1 MTEATRSVYGLQYI
15 AILLAALVASCASAQ
30 TPAGGVV
37 DTTTPSAQVLPGIE
51 VLLAGD
57 MASLRG
63 LRVGLITN
71 HTGKLRDGS
80 TTIDALHGDSRL
92 KLVSLFAPEH
102 GIRGTA
108 LAGVKIDNTVDAS
121 TGLPV
126 HSLYGATRKPTA
138 EMLANIDALVFDI
151 QDIGARFYTYPWTM
165 TLAMQAAAE
174 QGKKFVVLDRPNPI
188 GGMHVQ
194 GNVNDTLSFVGQYP
208 VAIRHGMTVG
218 EIARMINKEFDIN
231 ADLTVIPVQGLTR
244 SMWFENTGMPWT
256 APSPNMQTI
265 EAATHYPGTCLFEG
279 TNLSVGRGTKLGY
292 EVIGAPWL
300 DGAALL
306 RRLASYNFRGVR
318 FETVEFTP
326 ANPADK
332 KFDGVPVKGIRFV
345 TTDRAVY
352 DPTRVAIAALIEIRK
367 QHPQDFQWGGSFT
380 RLMGNVTVRQQIEAG
395 QSMQAITGPWAA
407 QLAAFRKLREP
418 YLLYR

>member
-1 MTEATRSVYGLQYI
+1 MNEATRRFCVLQYTLV
-15 AILLAALVASCASAQ
+15 LLSASLVACASAQ
-30 TPAGGVV
+30 TPAGDVHRA
-37 DTTTPSAQVLPGIE
+37 TTASDSVRPGIE

-80 TTIDALHGDSRL
+80 STIDALHNDSRL
-92 KLVSLFAPEH
+92 KLVGLFAPEH
-102 GIRGTA
+102 GIRGSA
-108 LAGVKIDNTVDAS
+108 LAGVKIDNTVDAK

-151 QDIGARFYTYPWTM
+151 QDIGSRFYTYPWTM

-174 QGKKFVVLDRPNPI
+174 HGKRIVVLDRPNPI
-188 GGMHVQ
+188 GGEHVQ
-194 GNVNDTLSFVGQYP
+194 GNVNDSLSFVGLYP
-208 VAIRHGMTVG
+208 VPIRHGMTVG
-218 EIARMINKEFDIN
+218 EIARMINKEFKIN
-231 ADLTVIPVQGLTR
+231 ADLTVIPVQGLRR
-244 SMWFENTGMPWT
+244 SMWFDQTGLPWT

-279 TNLSVGRGTKLGY
+279 TNLSVGRGTRMSY

-300 DGAALL
+300 DGAALI
-306 RRLASYNFRGVR
+306 RRLESYKFPGVR
-318 FETVEFTP
+318 FETISFTP

-332 KFDGVPVKGIRFV
+332 KFDGVPVQGIRFI
-345 TTDRAVY
+345 TTDRSVY
-352 DPTRVAIAALIEIRK
+352 DPTRVAIAALIEVRK
-367 QHPQDFQWGGSFT
+367 LHPQEFQWGPTFT
-380 RLMGNVTVRQQIEAG
+380 RLVGNAVVQKQIEAG
-395 QSMQAITGPWAA
+395 ETLETITASWDA
-407 QLAAFRKLREP
+407 QVANFRNLRAP
-418 YLLYR
+418 YLIYR